1 MRKASPALSVTI
13 GQQAVLEQLSKS
25 QSAPQREVIRAK
37 ALVLAAEG
45 IANIA
50 IADQLG
56 VSPTSVVTW
65 RARFEE
71 EGLTKFGRGCA
82 RDAGASRC
90 CWRRRSLRSSAQPF
104 RTRPLGKL
112 TGAAGQWPRPPA

>member
-25 QSAPQREVIRAK
+25 QTAPQREVIRAK

-56 VSPTSVVTW
+56 VSP
-65 RARFEE
+65 
-71 EGLTKFGRGCA
+71 
-82 RDAGASRC
+82 AS
-90 CWRRRSLRSSAQPF
+90 
-104 RTRPLGKL
+104 
-112 TGAAGQWPRPPA
+112 